1 MFSVFPE
8 VESVENPAV
17 DTSDMVGLVLEAL
30 EEERLVVSSGDDSTW
45 DTVCAGAEPLGE
57 VEKLDVVTSVRVV

>member
-8 VESVENPAV
+8 VESVENAGV

-30 EEERLVVSSGDDSTW
+30 KVERFVVSSGDDS
-45 DTVCAGAEPLGE
+45 A
-57 VEKLDVVTSVRVV
+57 